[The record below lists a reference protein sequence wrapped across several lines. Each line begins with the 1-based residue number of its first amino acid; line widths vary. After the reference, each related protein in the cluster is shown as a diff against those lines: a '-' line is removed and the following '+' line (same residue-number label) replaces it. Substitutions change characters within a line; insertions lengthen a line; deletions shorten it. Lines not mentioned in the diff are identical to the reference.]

1 MLQSEAVMCC
11 SVLSVCCSQGRPKPA
26 CQSISNLA
34 LRSYATRCLAY
45 VLQMEAALA
54 CLQGERER
62 AALDQLEAVNTQL
75 RDQLK
80 ENSAE

>member
-1 MLQSEAVMCC
+1 M
-11 SVLSVCCSQGRPKPA
+11 
-26 CQSISNLA
+26 
-34 LRSYATRCLAY
+34 
-45 VLQMEAALA
+45 LQMEAALA
-54 CLQGERER
+54 CLRGERER